1 MVPAFVAM
9 LLARGMPEG
18 FLRGLWN
25 GDASS
30 WIPVGAI
37 ILVPASMYIAHKY
50 FGWKVPTRK
59 ERRAAR
65 ERRKIVLW
73 KYERD

>member
-1 MVPAFVAM
+1 M
-9 LLARGMPEG
+9 
-18 FLRGLWN
+18 
-25 GDASS
+25 
-30 WIPVGAI
+30 GAI
-37 ILVPASMYIAHKY
+37 ILVPAGMYIAYKY